1 MWYIV
6 EDMEKVEKHH
16 VLYPR
21 KLWNLYD
28 NGHKLRTNNAL
39 IVPVSHAGHL
49 AIHGEL
55 EQMPL
60 LDNYTL
66 DRVVGLF
73 MPRYDSSLMMG
84 TNYINNIQK
93 FQVTIEEAIDHP
105 KASRVAR
112 SVGWAA
118 IEALDYQMNIIRK
131 EE

>member
-1 MWYIV
+1 MN
-6 EDMEKVEKHH
+6 EQKLEKHH

-28 NGHKLRTNNAL
+28 SGHKLRTNNAL
-39 IVPVSHAGHL
+39 IVPITHAGHL

-73 MPRYDSSLMMG
+73 MPRHDSGLTMG
-84 TNYINNIQK
+84 TNYINNINK
-93 FQVTIEEAIDHP
+93 FQDAIEEAIDHP
-105 KASRVAR
+105 RASKAAR
-112 SVGWAA
+112 SVGFTA
-118 IEALDYQMNIIRK
+118 IEALDYQTHIMRK
-131 EE
+131 EQL

>member
-1 MWYIV
+1 MN
-6 EDMEKVEKHH
+6 EQKLEKHH

-28 NGHKLRTNNAL
+28 SGHKLRTNNAL
-39 IVPVSHAGHL
+39 IVPITHAGHL

-84 TNYINNIQK
+84 TNYINNINK
-93 FQVTIEEAIDHP
+93 FQDAIEEAIDHP
-105 KASRVAR
+105 RASRAAR
-112 SVGWAA
+112 SVGFTA
-118 IEALDYQMNIIRK
+118 IEALEYQTHIMRK